1 MSLLTALLFPTLLWL
16 GFWQLDRAQEKTF
29 IAAQNAA
36 QAEAAPISLGEAK
49 TLTDDELAFRRI
61 ELVGVF
67 DPDVV
72 ILSDNQI
79 RDGRYGHDVY
89 GLFRDVS
96 GGVSLLNRGWIA
108 GDPSR
113 RSLPAVET
121 PVDEFVLVAT
131 VYVPPGEPYLL
142 AEESFND
149 LTFPRLVQSVQSD
162 KLYAA
167 LAMVAQ
173 QPLFA
178 YELRLEPSAGAG
190 FRRDWPVINV
200 SPEKHQG
207 YALQWFTM
215 AAALLLFFII
225 RSSNVMDLVR
235 RSPTSSSDT
244 QDREI

>member
-1 MSLLTALLFPTLLWL
+1 MSLLTALLFPALLSL
-16 GFWQLDRAQEKTF
+16 GFWQLDRADEKTL
-29 IAAQNAA
+29 IAARNEA
-36 QAEAAPISLGEAK
+36 QAKAAPISLPDAEA
-49 TLTDDELAFRRI
+49 LSEEELAFRRI
-61 ELVGVF
+61 ELVGTF
-67 DPDVV
+67 DPEVV

-89 GLFRDVS
+89 GLFRDES
-96 GGVSLLNRGWIA
+96 GAVTLLNRGWIA
-108 GDPSR
+108 GDSSR

-121 PVDEFVLVAT
+121 PTGELVLVAT

-142 AEESFND
+142 AEETFD
-149 LTFPRLVQSVQSD
+149 ELEFPRLVQSVQSD

-167 LAMVAQ
+167 LAEVARK
-173 QPLFA
+173 QPFA
-178 YELRLEPSAGAG
+178 YELRLDPGADGG

-225 RSSNVMDLVR
+225 RSSNVMDLIR

-244 QDREI
+244 KDREI